1 MSAAAPLFEFV
12 RDGAEQLAIV
22 IRSGTSKD
30 KYNFSTAP
38 ESTLQL
44 GVTFYGK
51 GDEVAPHGH
60 HQRHV
65 ASRDCQEFLMVQ
77 DGAIEIMVY
86 REDGTRIARFELGPG
101 EAVLFQQGCHALR
114 CLAPTRLLEVKQ
126 GPYVSPELD
135 KYLLDVVDPY
145 GDGGP

>member
-1 MSAAAPLFEFV
+1 MSGAVPLFEFV
-12 RDGAEQLAIV
+12 RDGTQQLAIV
-22 IRSGTSKD
+22 IRGGASKD

-38 ESTLQL
+38 ESSLQL
-44 GVTFYGK
+44 GVTFYRR

-60 HQRHV
+60 HQRHA

-77 DGAIEIMVY
+77 DGAIEVMVF
-86 REDGTRIARFELGPG
+86 REDGTRVARFELGPG
-101 EAVLFQQGCHALR
+101 EAVLFQQGCHSLR

-135 KYLLDVVDPY
+135 KYLLTVVDPD
-145 GDGGP
+145 GDP